1 MASALVLAHFQD
13 RINKASSEQID
24 GFIANSLDFK
34 KYLVSLFLNS
44 PENGLNEKGIVN
56 EFETHLPSND
66 PKCVYPF
73 YSNIIENDEETKEET
88 QSTSILERM
97 STDVYRHMNGYL
109 GEREIDQ
116 VYLFPGIS
124 IHAKW

>member
-1 MASALVLAHFQD
+1 MANAFVSTHYQD
-13 RINKASSEQID
+13 RVKNASPEQLNE
-24 GFIANSLDFK
+24 FIQNSIPFK
-34 KYLVSLFLNS
+34 KFIVTLFLNS
-44 PENGLNEKGIVN
+44 SENELDERGIAN
-56 EFETHLPSND
+56 EFDTHLPSDD

-73 YSNIIENDEETKEET
+73 FSKIIENDEETKEET